1 MVISFGK
8 KIMFC
13 YMWKKVK
20 YFFPHITEHYHT
32 SFSKDTE
39 KTDIKCQYESED
51 RFLSRI

>member
-1 MVISFGK
+1 MVINFGK

-13 YMWKKVK
+13 YMWKKVF
-20 YFFPHITEHYHT
+20 YFFTFYFFYHT